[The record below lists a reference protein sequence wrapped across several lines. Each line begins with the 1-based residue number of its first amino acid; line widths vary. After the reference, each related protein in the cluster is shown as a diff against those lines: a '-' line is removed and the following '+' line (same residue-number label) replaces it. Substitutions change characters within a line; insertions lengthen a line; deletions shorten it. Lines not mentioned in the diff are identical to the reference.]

1 MNPLTQMN
9 TKSSFGST
17 ASFDP
22 QAGVKAELGRLIHAA
37 IINQR
42 FRQKLLTNPVNS
54 IEDGYCGEKFHFP
67 TEFKERLQSIKA
79 ESIESFSLQLMQ
91 ILNAPRISEKA
102 VLNFQ

>member
-1 MNPLTQMN
+1 MNPLTQVS

-17 ASFDP
+17 SSYDP

-42 FRQKLLTNPVNS
+42 FRQKLLNNPINS

-67 TEFKERLQSIKA
+67 PEFKDRLQFIKA
-79 ESIESFSLQLMQ
+79 ETIESFSLQLMQ
-91 ILNAPRISEKA
+91 MLNTPRVSEKA
-102 VLNFQ
+102 VFNYQ